1 MIHITIKEKKKK
13 KEKQKQY
20 KNKIKLI
27 FILFKE
33 YLVNINKMSD
43 NENDNDNYSSEAE
56 ESENELSENEQE
68 EEDNDAPSIKKIMT
82 EVEDSDDDEEEDVV
96 VEESEDDVEEDDE
109 DDDED
114 DDEMALATSK
124 TLEQSGLNDGD
135 DDESVGDDDEDLEDE
150 EYLQKFNVDL
160 NKNYILE
167 YHPECAINNYDEI
180 IALTNVIRDA
190 DNNII
195 DDLHKT
201 LPYLTKYERARILG
215 QRAKQINSGAKVFV
229 KVPENVIDGYVIAQI
244 ELEQKRIP
252 FIIRRPIPGGGCE
265 YWNLKDLEMIGF

>member
-1 MIHITIKEKKKK
+1 
-13 KEKQKQY
+13 
-20 KNKIKLI
+20 
-27 FILFKE
+27 
-33 YLVNINKMSD
+33 MSD
-43 NENDNDNYSSEAE
+43 NENDNENYSSEEE
-56 ESENELSENEQE
+56 ESENELSEKEE
-68 EEDNDAPSIKKIMT
+68 EEDEPTTIKKIMT
-82 EVEDSDDDEEEDVV
+82 AVEDSDDD
-96 VEESEDDVEEDDE
+96 

-114 DDEMALATSK
+114 VIVEDTEEEVDDDDDDEDGEEMAAAATSSK
-124 TLEQSGLNDGD
+124 TLEQSGMD
-135 DDESVGDDDEDLEDE
+135 DDDNEESGESDEDLEDE
-150 EYLQKFNVDL
+150 EYLQKFNSEL
-160 NKNYILE
+160 NKNYIME

>member
-1 MIHITIKEKKKK
+1 
-13 KEKQKQY
+13 
-20 KNKIKLI
+20 
-27 FILFKE
+27 
-33 YLVNINKMSD
+33 MSD
-43 NENDNDNYSSEAE
+43 NENDNENYSSEEE
-56 ESENELSENEQE
+56 ESENELSEKEE
-68 EEDNDAPSIKKIMT
+68 EEDEPTTIKKIMT
-82 EVEDSDDDEEEDVV
+82 AVEDSDEDDDDEDVIVEDTEEEVEEEVEED
-96 VEESEDDVEEDDE
+96 DDDLEEDDE
-109 DDDED
+109 DDDE
-114 DDEMALATSK
+114 MAAAATSSK
-124 TLEQSGLNDGD
+124 TLEQSGLD
-135 DDESVGDDDEDLEDE
+135 DDDDGEDDDDEDLEDE
-150 EYLQKFNVDL
+150 EYLQKFNADL
-160 NKNYILE
+160 NKNYLLE

>member
-1 MIHITIKEKKKK
+1 
-13 KEKQKQY
+13 
-20 KNKIKLI
+20 LI

-33 YLVNINKMSD
+33 YILNINKMSD
-43 NENDNDNYSSEAE
+43 NENDNEIYSSDVESE
-56 ESENELSENEQE
+56 ISENELSEKEQE
-68 EEDNDAPSIKKIMT
+68 EDEPTTIKKIMT
-82 EVEDSDDDEEEDVV
+82 AVEDSDEDDDEGV
-96 VEESEDDVEEDDE
+96 VEDTEEEVDDEDDEDDE
-109 DDDED
+109 DDD
-114 DDEMALATSK
+114 DEEEIGVVTTSK
-124 TLEQSGLNDGD
+124 TLEQSGLNDEDDDNEDENIED
-135 DDESVGDDDEDLEDE
+135 DDENLEDE

-160 NKNYILE
+160 NKNYLLE

>member
-1 MIHITIKEKKKK
+1 
-13 KEKQKQY
+13 
-20 KNKIKLI
+20 
-27 FILFKE
+27 
-33 YLVNINKMSD
+33 MSD
-43 NENDNDNYSSEAE
+43 NENDNENYSSEEE

-68 EEDNDAPSIKKIMT
+68 EDEPTTIKKIMT
-82 EVEDSDDDEEEDVV
+82 AVEDSDDDDEEDVV
-96 VEESEDDVEEDDE
+96 VEDTEEEVDDDDDDLEEDD
-109 DDDED
+109 DDD
-114 DDEMALATSK
+114 AAAATSSK
-124 TLEQSGLNDGD
+124 TLEQSGLD
-135 DDESVGDDDEDLEDE
+135 DDEDEDLEDDDEDLEDE
-150 EYLQKFNVDL
+150 EYLQKFNVEL
-160 NKNYILE
+160 NKNYLLE

>member
-1 MIHITIKEKKKK
+1 
-13 KEKQKQY
+13 
-20 KNKIKLI
+20 
-27 FILFKE
+27 
-33 YLVNINKMSD
+33 MSD
-43 NENDNDNYSSEAE
+43 NENDNDNYSSEVD
-56 ESENELSENEQE
+56 ESENELSEKEE
-68 EEDNDAPSIKKIMT
+68 EEDEPTTIKKIMT
-82 EVEDSDDDEEEDVV
+82 AVEDSDDDDDDEDVIVEDTEEEV
-96 VEESEDDVEEDDE
+96 DDDDDD

-114 DDEMALATSK
+114 DEEMAPASSSK
-124 TLEQSGLNDGD
+124 TLEKSGMD
-135 DDESVGDDDEDLEDE
+135 DDDNEESGESDEDLEDE